1 MFQFFSFCAN
11 SSILVT
17 SSSQLATTLQTFLI
31 KTGGSIFKLPK
42 IETNT
47 LITKPNQQEKIEI
60 REKDVNVLN
69 LYSGQT
75 FIAIIQHPSVAGS
88 GKISPYSKLLFTCQK
103 INAAVNIKRMYDI
116 LFLFII
122 DSSLSSMSTLIHLY
136 RVYKENSTVSRA
148 HVLRFKWKMT
158 FYYVLLLLAI
168 FITNNE
174 VYHEPDFLFYTLILA
189 LFMKGIVFHCH
200 LQLRL

>member
-1 MFQFFSFCAN
+1 MFQFFSFCTN

-103 INAAVNIKRMYDI
+103 I
-116 LFLFII
+116 
-122 DSSLSSMSTLIHLY
+122 S
-136 RVYKENSTVSRA
+136 
-148 HVLRFKWKMT
+148 
-158 FYYVLLLLAI
+158 LLLILKECII
-168 FITNNE
+168 F
-174 VYHEPDFLFYTLILA
+174 YFYL
-189 LFMKGIVFHCH
+189 
-200 LQLRL
+200 

>member
-1 MFQFFSFCAN
+1 MVA
-11 SSILVT
+11 

-31 KTGGSIFKLPK
+31 KPGGSIVKLPK

-103 INAAVNIKRMYDI
+103 I
-116 LFLFII
+116 
-122 DSSLSSMSTLIHLY
+122 
-136 RVYKENSTVSRA
+136 
-148 HVLRFKWKMT
+148 
-158 FYYVLLLLAI
+158 LLLILDEFMI
-168 FITNNE
+168 FN
-174 VYHEPDFLFYTLILA
+174 FYL
-189 LFMKGIVFHCH
+189 
-200 LQLRL
+200 